1 MPDRDVNLAIYIMLT
16 VALVFSGGCSH
27 IKKLKT
33 TLYSGVD
40 RRVQQKELVRI
51 DKQIYVKVPN
61 PEATGEEAYGSYL
74 YVPVK
79 EYLANP
85 ESYDAVMPTI
95 SIPEEEEWTPVELDT
110 VSLPVPQEPAITHQ
124 VQVSPHFKKRLMI
137 VPFKDLA
144 NPSYNGV
151 SDIVMQDLASQIE
164 AVSDRVILFDADIMR
179 QPRGGRKL
187 DVENFDPSEIARLA
201 SQFYNTHAIVMGTIN
216 HVFVSSTESTV
227 TGRGK
232 IAYAIAEVSVQLID
246 AASGKVQRL
255 WDKGN
260 TMLDSEGKGDF
271 SQEKAQ
277 LKALKLITSELAR
290 DIVEELNGIDW
301 YATIANVDGDRVYVS
316 AGKLSGVRVGDIFSV
331 YPADSPS
338 DPKGEIRVA
347 DLFGIDAS
355 VADVTKGNDFRT
367 NDLVRPVFQ

>member
-1 MPDRDVNLAIYIMLT
+1 MLT

-27 IKKLKT
+27 IKKLKST
-33 TLYSGVD
+33 VYSGVD
-40 RRVQQKELVRI
+40 QRVQQKELVRI
-51 DKQIYVKVPN
+51 DEQIYVKVPN

-95 SIPEEEEWTPVELDT
+95 SIPEEEEWTPIELD
-110 VSLPVPQEPAITHQ
+110 
-124 VQVSPHFKKRLMI
+124 

-246 AASGKVQRL
+246 AVSGKVQRL

-316 AGKLSGVRVGDIFSV
+316 AGKLSGVQVGDIFSV

-347 DLFGIDAS
+347 DLFGVDAS
-355 VADVTKGNDFRT
+355 VADVTKGKDFRT